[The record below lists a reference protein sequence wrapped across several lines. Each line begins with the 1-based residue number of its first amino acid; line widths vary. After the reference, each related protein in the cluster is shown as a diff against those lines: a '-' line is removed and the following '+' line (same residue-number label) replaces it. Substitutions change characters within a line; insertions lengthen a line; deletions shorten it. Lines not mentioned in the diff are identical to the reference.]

1 MSDSAELTRV
11 SNKIKTLI
19 IEFLLKVGEKNRFHM
34 QDLQEYVSKNT
45 SIAPDSPSRVLRD
58 LKSKKFIKYRLISRA
73 NSLYEFCGF

>member
-34 QDLQEYVSKNT
+34 HDLQEYVSKNT

-58 LKSKKFIKYRLISRA
+58 LKSKKVIKYRLISRA